1 MSRRVN
7 SSNSGRAKE
16 EKAKVRG
23 CVELYTLEIAEK
35 TAAEAKEHK
44 NANDFGREM
53 LSAMTT
59 VVFSQIAIEGFF
71 HSLLEQQL
79 KLKGK
84 ECEYQM
90 LQKMARLDE
99 RIEMGVCLISG
110 KKIERGK
117 QPLQDFELLR
127 RIRNTIVHYTPTW
140 ETSEEDDP
148 VAILEKIRTTKRFRL
163 DETRAR
169 WEEKLFTAEC
179 AQWAYRTALE
189 MICYVHKLCDVPC
202 PKPVIEKIEKLDGG

>member
-1 MSRRVN
+1 MSKKVN
-7 SSNSGRAKE
+7 SSDSGRAKE

-23 CVELYTLEIAEK
+23 RVELYTLEIAEK
-35 TAAEAKEHK
+35 AAAEAKERK
-44 NANDFGREM
+44 NNGDLKGEM

-71 HSLLEQQL
+71 HLLLEQEL
-79 KLKGK
+79 KLKGR
-84 ECEYQM
+84 ECEYQIVA
-90 LQKMARLDE
+90 KTARLDE
-99 RIEMGVCLISG
+99 RIERGVCLISG
-110 KKIERGK
+110 RKIERGK
-117 QPLQDFELLR
+117 QPFQDFELLR

-148 VAILEKIRTTKRFRL
+148 VALLEKVRTTKRFPL

-179 AQWAYRTALE
+179 AQWAYRTALK
-189 MICYVHKLCDVPC
+189 MVCYVYELCDVSC
-202 PKPVIEKIEKLDGG
+202 PKPVLDKLHGS